1 MKKHAIFAATLSAL
15 AMVAVSCS
23 DDEVISQSTPDTI
36 NFAVTAGKASRAAA
50 TTTNTIDNFKVW
62 AFTGGKTYMDGTE
75 VTRAT
80 SGTAWTY
87 DSPKYWPETDVDF
100 IAVSPVGAQG
110 VSVADDAKT
119 IGYTVV
125 DAADEDLLY
134 SAAYAEKKTDHQS
147 TPVDL
152 NFRHALSQVVFT
164 VSKTSD
170 ASFDVK
176 VKGIT
181 VDGVANSGTL
191 TWATETTGSNITAT
205 DQDTQTGATW
215 GTWADVTGTASYP
228 VATTA
233 TDGQAVTE
241 TATAFGT
248 DGALFLMP
256 QTLNEWAVKADDGTV
271 TFPGTA
277 RLLINCQIVDTE
289 TGVQLWPATEGE
301 YADVAVSLT
310 NPTNDKY
317 STGTSDTTHNAWMQ
331 GKKYIYNLV
340 FGHGAGYTPGPDPKP
355 VLVPISFNITVDE
368 FQDGGSSDTPYQV
381 VM

>member
-1 MKKHAIFAATLSAL
+1 MKTKVFFAATLSAL

-23 DDEVISQSTPDTI
+23 NDEVISQSSPDTI

-100 IAVSPVGAQG
+100 IAVSPVGAAG
-110 VSVADDAKT
+110 VAVSNDAKS
-119 IGYTVV
+119 IDYTVV

-134 SAAYAEKKTDHQS
+134 SAAYAEKKADHQS

-164 VSKTSD
+164 LSKTAD
-170 ASFDVK
+170 ATIDVK

-181 VDGVANSGTL
+181 VDGIANSGTL
-191 TWATETTGSNITAT
+191 TWASQTTGANITAT
-205 DQDTQTGATW
+205 DQDTQTGDTW
-215 GTWADVTGTASYP
+215 GTWADVAGTASYP

-233 TDGQAVTE
+233 TDGQEVST

-256 QTLNEWAVKADDGTV
+256 QTLNEWAVKGADGTY

-277 RLLINCQIVDTE
+277 RLLINCQIVDSE

-310 NPTNDKY
+310 NPTSDKY
-317 STGTSDTTHNAWMQ
+317 STGTTDTTHNAWMQ

-340 FGHGAGYTPGPDPKP
+340 FGQGAGWTPGPDPKP